1 MASIEFVTIG
11 AEDPGATERF
21 IDEAFGVGDRVRA
34 EPMADSVS
42 GFRGF
47 ALSLVVAQPGDADA
61 LIDQAAAAGAGV
73 LKPAKRSLWGYG
85 GAVQGPDGTV
95 WTVASESKKNTAATT
110 GRVEDVVVQLGVED
124 PASSKALYV
133 ERGLEVAKSYG
144 RRYVEFAPGPVTL
157 TLNRR
162 GDVAKAAGVSPE
174 GSGTPGLTLHSDV
187 GSFTDPDGFRW
198 EPAPE
203 A

>member
-1 MASIEFVTIG
+1 MASIDLLTIG
-11 AEDPGATERF
+11 AEDPGASERF
-21 IDEAFGVGDRVRA
+21 IDEAFGLGDRVRA
-34 EPMADSVS
+34 EPMAAPAS

-47 ALSLVVAQPGDADA
+47 AMSLVVAQPADADA
-61 LIDQAAAAGAGV
+61 LIDKAAAVGAVV

-95 WTVASESKKNTAATT
+95 WTVASESKKNTAAAT
-110 GRVEDVVVQLGVED
+110 RRIEDVVVQLGVQD
-124 PASSKALYV
+124 TAASKAFYV

-144 RRYVEFAPGPVTL
+144 RRYVEFTPGPVTL

-162 GDVAKAAGVSPE
+162 GDVAKTAGVSPE
-174 GSGTPGLTLHSDV
+174 GSGTPGLTFHGDV
-187 GSFTDPDGFRW
+187 GSFTDPDGFVW
-198 EPAPE
+198 ESVPE